1 MNKTKLLEEIFQD
14 DEKLEIYLNE
24 LFLNPPRQNDVLL
37 NSTNVDF
44 LTKYRKDGR
53 TDVME
58 RAIHVLYDSCDKR
71 FGNDVRIVPLL
82 SIEGDRT
89 KMTLVVYKDKN
100 SINKSE
106 INVKK
111 RSTLVLI
118 DELRILAEDTHCK
131 DGVAISCIKEAAD
144 RLDELDSD
152 LFTQKNLARKCYLE
166 LRKIVALHCW
176 DNDLINQKRAA
187 LKFMKFSK

>member
-14 DEKLEIYLNE
+14 DKKFESYLNDF
-24 LFLNPPRQNDVLL
+24 FLDPPRQDDVFLD
-37 NSTNVDF
+37 STNVDF

-58 RAIHVLYDSCDKR
+58 RAIHVLYHSCDTR
-71 FGNDVRIVPLL
+71 FGYDVRIVPKL

-89 KMTLVVYKDKN
+89 KITLEVYKDKK
-100 SINKSE
+100 STNKSE

-152 LFTQKNLARKCYLE
+152 LFTQKNLATKYYLE
-166 LRKIVALHCW
+166 LKKVLAL
-176 DNDLINQKRAA
+176 QKNE
-187 LKFMKFSK
+187 